1 MRLARPRR
9 NRDSLRVES
18 EPIFFR
24 QEAVGL
30 MFAVADI
37 LVEVR
42 RIRALL
48 EDDGEEED
56 LEE

>member
-1 MRLARPRR
+1 M
-9 NRDSLRVES
+9 ES
-18 EPIFFR
+18 EAVFLR

-37 LVEVR
+37 LEALR

-48 EDDGEEED
+48 DEGGEEED